1 MSALTNGHKKIRT
14 IVITGGPCGGKTT
27 AMSWLQNALTSAGYA
42 VIFLTE
48 TFTELAN
55 AGVSS
60 YNCKDN
66 FAFQRI
72 QVRYQLERERLYRRA
87 AEALANDNVVIV
99 HDRGSMDDKP
109 YMEPEEFAAIL
120 KELDQD
126 EVSFRDKYDA
136 VFHLVTAAKGAL
148 PFYTTANNTARTETP
163 EEAIELDEKTL
174 AAWAGHPHLRIID
187 NSTDF
192 NGKMLRLLKEVML
205 ALGEPEPMEHA
216 RRYLIKY
223 PDLDWLNNNPNC
235 QRVEIIQTYLTPY
248 RDEERRICM
257 RGTGGSYI
265 YYKTTQ
271 RDAPDG
277 GRMEV
282 EERLSQEEYFTL
294 LMEADP
300 ACRPIRKT
308 RYCLVSDA
316 QSFEVDLYP
325 NWKDVA
331 MLQIELSDPDAEVRI
346 PEGLT
351 VVREV
356 TDNPAY
362 DNHEMARL

>member
-1 MSALTNGHKKIRT
+1 
-14 IVITGGPCGGKTT
+14 
-27 AMSWLQNALTSAGYA
+27 
-42 VIFLTE
+42 
-48 TFTELAN
+48 
-55 AGVSS
+55 
-60 YNCKDN
+60 
-66 FAFQRI
+66 
-72 QVRYQLERERLYRRA
+72 
-87 AEALANDNVVIV
+87 
-99 HDRGSMDDKP
+99 MDDKP
-109 YMEPEEFAAIL
+109 YMTAEEFASIL
-120 KELDQD
+120 QELGQD

-136 VFHLVTAAKGAL
+136 VFHLVTAANGAL

-163 EEAIELDEKTL
+163 EEAIDLDEKTL

-192 NGKMLRLLKEVML
+192 NGKMLRLLKEVMA

-216 RRYLIKY
+216 RRFLIKY

-282 EERLSQEEYFTL
+282 EERLSQEEYFSL

-308 RYCLVSDA
+308 RYCLVDDV

-325 NWKDVA
+325 TWKDVA
-331 MLQIELSDPDAEVRI
+331 MLQIELSDPDAEVHI
-346 PEGLT
+346 PENLH
-351 VVREV
+351 VIREV

>member
-1 MSALTNGHKKIRT
+1 MSTPTGGHKKIRT

-55 AGVSS
+55 GGISS

-87 AEALANDNVVIV
+87 AEALSNDNVVIV

-109 YMEPEEFAAIL
+109 YMTAEEFASIL
-120 KELDQD
+120 EELGQD

-163 EEAIELDEKTL
+163 EEAIDLDEKTL

-192 NGKMLRLLKEVML
+192 NGKMLRLLKEVMA

-216 RRYLIKY
+216 RRFLIKY

-248 RDEERRICM
+248 
-257 RGTGGSYI
+257 
-265 YYKTTQ
+265 
-271 RDAPDG
+271 G

-282 EERLSQEEYFTL
+282 EERLSQEEYFSL

-300 ACRPIRKT
+300 TCRPIRKT
-308 RYCLVSDA
+308 RYCLVDDV

-325 NWKDVA
+325 TWKDVA
-331 MLQIELSDPDAEVRI
+331 MLQVELSDPDAEVHI
-346 PEGLT
+346 PENLH
-351 VVREV
+351 VIREV

>member
-1 MSALTNGHKKIRT
+1 MSTPTSGHKKIRT

-55 AGVSS
+55 GGISS

-163 EEAIELDEKTL
+163 EEAIDLDEKTL

-192 NGKMLRLLKEVML
+192 NGKMLRLLKEVMTST
-205 ALGEPEPMEHA
+205 GS
-216 RRYLIKY
+216 
-223 PDLDWLNNNPNC
+223 
-235 QRVEIIQTYLTPY
+235 TTTPTASGW
-248 RDEERRICM
+248 RSSRPTSPPT
-257 RGTGGSYI
+257 GTRSAASACGAPAAATS
-265 YYKTTQ
+265 TT
-271 RDAPDG
+271 
-277 GRMEV
+277 
-282 EERLSQEEYFTL
+282 
-294 LMEADP
+294 
-300 ACRPIRKT
+300 RPPSGTPPTAGAWRW
-308 RYCLVSDA
+308 RSA
-316 QSFEVDLYP
+316 
-325 NWKDVA
+325 
-331 MLQIELSDPDAEVRI
+331 
-346 PEGLT
+346 
-351 VVREV
+351 
-356 TDNPAY
+356 
-362 DNHEMARL
+362 

>member
-1 MSALTNGHKKIRT
+1 
-14 IVITGGPCGGKTT
+14 
-27 AMSWLQNALTSAGYA
+27 
-42 VIFLTE
+42 
-48 TFTELAN
+48 
-55 AGVSS
+55 
-60 YNCKDN
+60 
-66 FAFQRI
+66 
-72 QVRYQLERERLYRRA
+72 
-87 AEALANDNVVIV
+87 
-99 HDRGSMDDKP
+99 
-109 YMEPEEFAAIL
+109 
-120 KELDQD
+120 
-126 EVSFRDKYDA
+126 
-136 VFHLVTAAKGAL
+136 
-148 PFYTTANNTARTETP
+148 
-163 EEAIELDEKTL
+163 
-174 AAWAGHPHLRIID
+174 
-187 NSTDF
+187 
-192 NGKMLRLLKEVML
+192 MLRLLKEVMS

-308 RYCLVSDA
+308 R
-316 QSFEVDLYP
+316 VDLYP
-325 NWKDVA
+325 MWKDVA
-331 MLQIELSDPDAEVRI
+331 LLQIELSDPDAEVHI
-346 PEGLT
+346 PENLH
-351 VVREV
+351 VIREV

-362 DNHEMARL
+362 DNHEMARM